1 LRFFKFFRIW
11 STFPLQKHFFQKKLK
26 KILKVLEIEPL
37 IKVTLRELLWF
48 SETSETGYIGK
59 SNGEITM
66 AVNVNTNVAAMTAQR
81 YLNGANNAQ
90 QTSMERLSSGFK
102 INSAKDDAAGLQI
115 SNRLNVQSR
124 GLDVAVRNANDG
136 ISIAQ
141 TAEGAMNETTN
152 ILQRMRDL
160 SLQSA
165 NGSNSK
171 SERVAI
177 QEEVTALNDELN
189 RIAET
194 TSFGG
199 NKLLNGTYATKS
211 FQIGADNGEAVMLTL
226 NDMRSDNVGMGGTS
240 YQAANGKDKDWTVQ
254 AGANDLAITLTDT
267 DGQQQTININAK
279 EGDDIEELATYI
291 NGQTDMVKASVDQ
304 DGQLQVFAGTDKV
317 EGAVSFGG
325 GLAGELSMGQGQ
337 AVTVDTIDV
346 TSVGGAQESVAIIDS
361 ALKYV
366 DSHRAELGA
375 FQNRFNHAISNLDN
389 INENVNASKSRI
401 KDTDFAKETTALTK
415 SQILSQASSSILAQ
429 AKQTPNSALNL
440 LG

>member
-1 LRFFKFFRIW
+1 
-11 STFPLQKHFFQKKLK
+11 
-26 KILKVLEIEPL
+26 
-37 IKVTLRELLWF
+37 
-48 SETSETGYIGK
+48 
-59 SNGEITM
+59 M
-66 AVNVNTNVAAMTAQR
+66 AVNVNTNVSAMTAQR
-81 YLNGANNAQ
+81 YLNSATSAQ
-90 QTSMERLSSGFK
+90 QSSMERLSSGYR

-160 SLQSA
+160 SLQSS

-199 NKLLNGTYATKS
+199 NKLLNGTFATKS
-211 FQIGADNGEAVMLTL
+211 FQIGADNGEAVMLSL
-226 NDMRSDNVGMGGTS
+226 NNMRSDNRMMGGTS
-240 YQAANGKDKDWTVQ
+240 YKAENAKDKDWSVQ
-254 AGANDLAITLTDT
+254 SGANDLTITLNDKF
-267 DGQQQTININAK
+267 GGEKAIEINAK
-279 EGDDIEELATYI
+279 AGDDIEELATYI
-291 NGQTDMVKASVDQ
+291 NGQTDMVKASVDE
-304 DGQLQVFAGTDKV
+304 DGKLQLFTDNNKV
-317 EGAVSFGG
+317 DGNASFGG
-325 GLAGELSMGQGQ
+325 SLAGELGMQEGKGI
-337 AVTVDTIDV
+337 TVDTIDV
-346 TSVGGAQESVAIIDS
+346 TSVGGAQQSVAVVDA
-361 ALKYV
+361 ALKFV

-375 FQNRFNHAISNLDN
+375 FQNRFNHAINNLDN

-415 SQILSQASSSILAQ
+415 SQILGQASSSVLAQ
-429 AKQTPNSALNL
+429 AKQAPQAALAL

>member
-1 LRFFKFFRIW
+1 
-11 STFPLQKHFFQKKLK
+11 
-26 KILKVLEIEPL
+26 
-37 IKVTLRELLWF
+37 
-48 SETSETGYIGK
+48 
-59 SNGEITM
+59 M

-81 YLNGANNAQ
+81 YLNSASTAQ
-90 QTSMERLSSGFK
+90 QASMERLSSGFK

-136 ISIAQ
+136 ISMAQ

-177 QEEVTALNDELN
+177 QEEITALNDELN

-199 NKLLNGTYATKS
+199 NKLLNGTFATKS
-211 FQIGADNGEAVMLTL
+211 FQIGADNGEAVMLTM
-226 NDMRSDNVGMGGTS
+226 NNMRSDNAMMGGNS
-240 YQAANGKDKDWTVQ
+240 YVAANGQGKDWAVQ
-254 AGANDLAITLTDT
+254 SGANDLTITLTDKF
-267 DGQQQTININAK
+267 GQEQNVAINAK
-279 EGDDIEELATYI
+279 AGDDIEELATYI
-291 NGQTDMVKASVDQ
+291 NGQTDLVKASVDQ
-304 DGQLQVFAGTDKV
+304 DGKLQLFTDNNRV
-317 EGAVSFGG
+317 EGVATFGG
-325 GLAGELSMGQGQ
+325 SLAGELSIGEAK

-346 TSVGGAQESVAIIDS
+346 TSVGGAQESVAIVDA
-361 ALKYV
+361 ALKFV

-375 FQNRFNHAISNLDN
+375 FQNRFNHAINNLDN

-415 SQILSQASSSILAQ
+415 SQILTQASSSVLAQ
-429 AKQTPNSALNL
+429 AKQAPNSALGL

>member
-1 LRFFKFFRIW
+1 MGM
-11 STFPLQKHFFQKKLK
+11 T
-26 KILKVLEIEPL
+26 
-37 IKVTLRELLWF
+37 
-48 SETSETGYIGK
+48 
-59 SNGEITM
+59 
-66 AVNVNTNVAAMTAQR
+66 VNTNVSAMTAQR
-81 YLNGANNAQ
+81 HLNNAANNMT
-90 QTSMERLSSGFK
+90 TSMERLSSGFK

-124 GLDVAVRNANDG
+124 GLEVAVRNANDG

-199 NKLLNGTYATKS
+199 NKLLNGTYGTSS
-211 FQIGADNGEAVMLTL
+211 FQIGADNGEAVMMTL
-226 NDMRSDNVGMGGTS
+226 KDMRSDNSMMGGSS
-240 YQAANGKDKDWTVQ
+240 YQAANAKDKDWTV
-254 AGANDLAITLTDT
+254 GATGNDLQIDLTDT
-267 DGQQQTININAK
+267 NGQAQTINITAK

-291 NGQTDMVKASVDQ
+291 NGQTDMVKASVNE
-304 DGQLQVFAGTDKV
+304 DGQLQLFAGNNKV
-317 EGAVSFGG
+317 TGDLALSG
-325 GLAGELSMGQGQ
+325 GLATDLGLAKSGD
-337 AVTVDTIDV
+337 VTVHTIDV

-375 FQNRFNHAISNLDN
+375 IQNRLGHAISNLDN

-401 KDTDFAKETTALTK
+401 KDTDFAKETTTMTK
-415 SQILSQASSSILAQ
+415 NQILQQASTSILAQ
-429 AKQTPNSALNL
+429 AKQAPNAAMSL

>member
-1 LRFFKFFRIW
+1 
-11 STFPLQKHFFQKKLK
+11 
-26 KILKVLEIEPL
+26 
-37 IKVTLRELLWF
+37 
-48 SETSETGYIGK
+48 
-59 SNGEITM
+59 M
-66 AVNVNTNVAAMTAQR
+66 AVNVNTNVSAMTAQR
-81 YLNGANNAQ
+81 YLNSATSAQ

-136 ISIAQ
+136 ISMAQ

-199 NKLLNGTYATKS
+199 NKLLNGTFATKS
-211 FQIGADNGEAVMLTL
+211 FQIGADNGEAVMLTM
-226 NDMRSDNVGMGGTS
+226 NNMRSDNAMMGGNS
-240 YQAANGKDKDWTVQ
+240 YVAANGQDKDWSVQ
-254 AGANDLAITLTDT
+254 AGANDLTIALTDKF
-267 DGQQQTININAK
+267 GQAQNVTINAK

-291 NGQTDMVKASVDQ
+291 NGQTDLVTASVDE
-304 DGQLQVFAGTDKV
+304 DGKLQLFTDNNRV
-317 EGAVSFGG
+317 EGVATFGG
-325 GLAGELSMGQGQ
+325 ALAGELSIGAAQ
-337 AVTVDTIDV
+337 AVTVDTMDV
-346 TSVGGAQESVAIIDS
+346 TTVGGSQQAVAIVDS
-361 ALKYV
+361 ALKFV

-375 FQNRFNHAISNLDN
+375 FQNRFNHAINNLDN

-415 SQILSQASSSILAQ
+415 SQILSQASSSVLAQ
-429 AKQTPNSALNL
+429 AKQAPNSALGL